1 MKKIFTLV
9 FAFCLCN
16 FAMAQDDQ
24 DQPSDKKLQNI
35 EALKA
40 AFLSKELELTP
51 EEAQKFW
58 PVYNQYEKELKA
70 TILQHDENII
80 ERDEKVLAIRKRY
93 KDEFTRVLG
102 DKRMNR
108 MFSAEV
114 RFRGMLI
121 KAMKQ
126 KQNRQQNRQQFRQNK
141 PLQRNG

>member
-1 MKKIFTLV
+1 MKQLFTLL
-9 FAFCLCN
+9 FAICLYGS
-16 FAMAQDDQ
+16 AMAQDELN
-24 DQPSDKKLQNI
+24 QPDDKKLQNI

-51 EEAQKFW
+51 DEAQKFW
-58 PVYNQYEKELKA
+58 PLYNQYEKELKS
-70 TILQHDENII
+70 TIQQNDQNII

-93 KDEFTRVLG
+93 KDQFTRVLG

-108 MFSAEV
+108 MFTAEV

-126 KQNRQQNRQQFRQNK
+126 KQNRQQNRQQFRQNRQ
-141 PLQRNG
+141 LQRN